1 MTRRYWNGGPD
12 GVNTLRISDLAQM
25 FFETE
30 NSRNARRRMLY
41 LLTNDPWLWEELLKR
56 HFRKRQ
62 EFFTPLQ
69 YELLVEVYGFPPFVM
84 AAPLF

>member
-1 MTRRYWNGGPD
+1 MKRSIKGGCEE
-12 GVNTLRISDLAQM
+12 VNTLRISDLAQK
-25 FFETE
+25 FFETD
-30 NSRNARRRMLY
+30 NGRNARRRMLY
-41 LLTNDPWLWEELLKR
+41 LLMNDPWLWEELLKR

-69 YELLVEVYGFPPFVM
+69 YELLVEIYGFPPFVM